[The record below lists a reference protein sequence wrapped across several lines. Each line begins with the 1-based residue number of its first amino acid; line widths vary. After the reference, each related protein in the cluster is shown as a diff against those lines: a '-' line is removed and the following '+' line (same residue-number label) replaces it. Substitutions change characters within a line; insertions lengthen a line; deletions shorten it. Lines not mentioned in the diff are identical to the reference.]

1 MEFSPLKKISL
12 CILFLG
18 LVIAPML
25 NKVVTVMTVLFSY
38 IRDECSQ
45 QSALTTINCAHAASL
60 HRSISE
66 PFLFLDL
73 GRSVAKLFG
82 AKAIQVSGLPA
93 QAGQL
98 GAAAAPKAYA
108 EGWNYCGCLRTCP
121 RMCPVTCLI
130 PARGENELSRGVVLQ
145 DTTPSIPRE
154 RWRHV
159 LGSC

>member
-1 MEFSPLKKISL
+1 MELSPLKKISL
-12 CILFLG
+12 CFLFLG

-25 NKVVTVMTVLFSY
+25 NKVVTIMTVLFSY
-38 IRDECSQ
+38 IRDEYSQ

-73 GRSVAKLFG
+73 ACSVAKLVR
-82 AKAIQVSGLPA
+82 AKVIQISGLPV

-108 EGWNYCGCLRTCP
+108 EGWKYCGCLRMCP
-121 RMCPVTCLI
+121 GMCPVTCLI
-130 PARGENELSRGVVLQ
+130 PARGENELSGGVVLQ

-154 RWRHV
+154 R
-159 LGSC
+159 